1 MLKQPDIHM
10 YFGLNFLNPN
20 TILTSYQTT
29 YFVLLLTKSNNH
41 LILDHNKSYIN
52 TDQLSYLFLSF
63 IMFDNSKALTNY
75 LPQR

>member
-1 MLKQPDIHM
+1 M
-10 YFGLNFLNPN
+10 YFGLNILNPN

-52 TDQLSYLFLSF
+52 TDQVSYLFLSF
-63 IMFDNSKALTNY
+63 IMFDNSKTLTNY
-75 LPQR
+75 LLQR